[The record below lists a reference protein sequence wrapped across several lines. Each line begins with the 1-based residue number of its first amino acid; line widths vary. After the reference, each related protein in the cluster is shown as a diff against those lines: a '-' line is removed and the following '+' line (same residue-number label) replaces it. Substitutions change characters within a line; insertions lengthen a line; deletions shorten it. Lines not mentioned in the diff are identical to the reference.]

1 MPSSIGS
8 AGNTAL
14 TQHLAAL
21 QAAAAA
27 KAPAMVKQ
35 AAPAAPATPAASNG
49 EVSLWD
55 VLTPEEKSFFAQQS
69 QMGPLTYGPRA
80 NGATASQSPALPR
93 GQRIDV
99 RG

>member
-8 AGNTAL
+8 AGTTAL

-27 KAPAMVKQ
+27 KAPAVVKP
-35 AAPAAPATPAASNG
+35 AAPAAPAASNG

>member
-1 MPSSIGS
+1 MSTPIGGAGPS
-8 AGNTAL
+8 AMA
-14 TQHLAAL
+14 QHLAAL

-27 KAPAMVKQ
+27 KAPVAAKPASAPVSA
-35 AAPAAPATPAASNG
+35 AAPSG

-55 VLTPEEKSFFAQQS
+55 VLTPEEKSFFAQQVT
-69 QMGPLTYGPRA
+69 MGPLTYGPRSST
-80 NGATASQSPALPR
+80 TAPLSPALPR